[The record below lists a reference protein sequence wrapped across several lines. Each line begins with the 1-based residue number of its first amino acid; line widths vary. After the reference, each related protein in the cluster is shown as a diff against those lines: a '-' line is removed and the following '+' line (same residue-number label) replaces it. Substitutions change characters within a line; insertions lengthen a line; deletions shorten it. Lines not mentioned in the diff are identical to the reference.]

1 MVRKY
6 MIPVLALVGILF
18 ALWMLRQGSKPVI
31 HAEPV
36 ADPPHV
42 EFANRISGT
51 GIVEASSRN
60 ISIGAHL
67 PGIVARVHVKVGERV
82 KAGSPL
88 FSIDDRARLA
98 DLAVREARVREAEAN
113 LQDLRAQLQIAEK
126 VKDPR
131 AISTDALNKRR
142 FAAQAAEA
150 RLANAAA
157 EVTAARVD
165 IDLLTV
171 RAPIEGDVLQV
182 NIRPGEYAPSGVT
195 AQPLIFLGSLDR
207 LHVRVDIDEN
217 DAWRFRQ
224 QAPAVAFVRGN
235 PSFKTNLR
243 FEYVEKYVIP
253 KRSLTGESTERV
265 DTRVM
270 QVVYSFNRSDLSVY
284 PGQLMDVYIEDRSA
298 APAAPNG
305 SAGGAKKP

>member
-6 MIPVLALVGILF
+6 MIPVLAIVGVLF
-18 ALWMLRQGSKPVI
+18 ALWMVRQGSRPVI

-36 ADPPHV
+36 ADPARV

-60 ISIGAHL
+60 ISIGAHI
-67 PGIVARVHVKVGERV
+67 PGIVARVHVQVGERIG
-82 KAGSPL
+82 AGSPL
-88 FSIDDRARLA
+88 FSIDDRARRA
-98 DLAVREARVREAEAN
+98 DLAVRETRVREAEAN
-113 LQDLRAQLQIAEK
+113 LRDLRAQLATAEK

-131 AISTDALNKRR
+131 AISVEDLNKRR
-142 FAAQAAEA
+142 FAVLAAQA
-150 RLANAAA
+150 RLANAEA
-157 EVTAARVD
+157 EEKAGRVD

-171 RAPIEGDVLQV
+171 RAPIAGEVLQV
-182 NIRPGEYAPSGVT
+182 NIRPGEYAPTGVT
-195 AQPLIFLGSLDR
+195 AQPLILLGSLDMP
-207 LHVRVDIDEN
+207 HVRVDIDEN

-235 PSFKTNLR
+235 PTLKTGLR

-270 QVVYSFNRSDLSVY
+270 QVVYSFSRSDLPVL
-284 PGQLMDVYIEDRSA
+284 PGQLLDVYIEDHSA
-298 APAAPNG
+298 TSNG
-305 SAGGAKKP
+305 ASWRAKKP

>member
-131 AISTDALNKRR
+131 AISTDDLNKRR
-142 FAAQAAEA
+142 FATQAAEA